1 VTPTVIRYLSALVI
15 AGAAGLA
22 RLALDRWFEQ
32 QFPFITFFPAV
43 AITVLLVGPGPGVLV
58 AAIGLLTS
66 NYFFLEQR
74 SMVELTT
81 PSALIAH
88 GLYVLSCAL
97 IIATHVVARRRQAR
111 TAGTLKTVAE
121 SEANFRLVADTA
133 PMLIWVA
140 DENQQGTY
148 FNRRWLEFTGR
159 ALADELADGWRASV
173 HPDDRAALVTR
184 ARAFEM
190 RSPYTTQ
197 FRLRSA
203 SGEYRWVVDSGAPL
217 FDGDKT
223 FRGFVGSCVDITDR
237 KEAEESR
244 AWLAAVVSTSNDAIV
259 SKTLDGI
266 ILSWNK
272 SAERVFGYTASEA
285 IGSSINLVIP
295 PELREEESRILARL
309 RRGELVEHLET
320 VRVRKD
326 GQRIDV
332 ALTISPIRDES
343 GRIVGASKAARE
355 ITEHK
360 RAIAA
365 IAESEAR
372 YRAVVE
378 SQSEMLCRFRADG
391 TLLFTN
397 DAYART
403 LGVARDTLVGRS
415 LWDFISDEQQQQSR
429 ATLARLTPISPESTV
444 ENQLETVSGN
454 RWILWKN
461 RALRFDASGA
471 VLEVQ
476 ATGIDITDRKR
487 AEKALFDSEQRF
499 AHFMNRLP
507 GLAWIKDTDGRY
519 IYANEAAAQA
529 FNTPRDS
536 LVGKTDADLFD
547 AETAAQFRNNDVRA
561 LELTDGIQNVET
573 LRHQDGTTHY
583 SIVSKFAIPGAD
595 DRPTLIG
602 GVAIDITERKRAE
615 EALRDA
621 SRRKDEFLAVLG
633 HELRNPLAPL
643 RNGIELLKQWSA
655 KNPQSE
661 RVLAMMERQL
671 AHLLRLVDDLL
682 DISRIGRGKAEL
694 KIARTELRAVIDA
707 AVEQGQPWIAERGH
721 SLSVRHAEMPLA
733 VNGDLERLIQVV
745 VNLLSNAATYT
756 EPGGSIELITELAE
770 ESAVIRVVDTGLGIS
785 PEHLDTV
792 FEPFAQVPEHRSQA
806 GARGLGI
813 GLALTREIVR
823 MHAGSVE
830 ARSAGP
836 GHGSEFRVS
845 LPLANHETTTRS
857 REPPPKREEPARGRR
872 ILVVDDNVDAAESLQ
887 RVLQIHGHTVRAVGD
902 GYAALD
908 AVASFHP
915 AVVLLDIG
923 LPELDGYEVARRI
936 RAMPRGSEI
945 CLCAVT
951 GWGQA
956 DDKRR
961 AREAGFDEHMTK
973 PVDLAAL
980 AALIA
985 RAA

>member
-1 VTPTVIRYLSALVI
+1 VIRYLAASLI
-15 AGAAGLA
+15 AGTAGVA
-22 RLALDRWFEQ
+22 RFALDRWFDQ
-32 QFPFITFFPAV
+32 QLPFITFFPAV
-43 AITVLLVGPGPGVLV
+43 AVTVLLLGPGPAVLV
-58 AAIGLLTS
+58 TAIGLVAS
-66 NYFFLEQR
+66 NYLFLEQGLVLDLANPR
-74 SMVELTT
+74 ALT
-81 PSALIAH
+81 AH
-88 GLYVLSCAL
+88 ALYVLSCAL

-111 TAGTLKTVAE
+111 TAGNLKAVSE
-121 SEANFRLVADTA
+121 SEKNFRLVADTA

-140 DENQQGTY
+140 DENQHGTY

-190 RSPYTTQ
+190 HSPYTTQ

-217 FDGDKT
+217 FDGDGA

-237 KEAEESR
+237 KKADESR

-295 PELREEESRILARL
+295 PELREEENRILARL
-309 RRGELVEHLET
+309 RRGESVEHLET

-332 ALTISPIRDES
+332 SLTISPIRDET
-343 GRIVGASKAARE
+343 GRIVGASKAARD

-360 RAIAA
+360 RAMAA

-378 SQSEMLCRFRADG
+378 NQSEMLCRFRADG

-397 DAYART
+397 DAYARM
-403 LGVARDTLVGRS
+403 LGSARDTLVGKS
-415 LWDFISDEQQQQSR
+415 LWDFIPDTQRQESR
-429 ATLARLTPISPESTV
+429 ATLQRLTPISPESTV
-444 ENQLETVSGN
+444 ENQIETASGN
-454 RWILWKN
+454 RWIFWTN
-461 RALRFDASGA
+461 RALKFDSSGA

-487 AEKALFDSEQRF
+487 TEKALFDSEQRF

-519 IYANEAAAQA
+519 IYANEAAAHA
-529 FNTPRDS
+529 FNTPRDG
-536 LVGKTDADLFD
+536 LVGKTDSDLFD
-547 AETAAQFRNNDVRA
+547 AETAAQFRNNDLRA
-561 LELTDGIQNVET
+561 LDAPEGIQNVET
-573 LRHQDGTTHY
+573 LRHQDGTIHH
-583 SIVSKFAIPGAD
+583 SIVSKFAIPGD
-595 DRPTLIG
+595 DGRPTLIG

-643 RNGIELLKQWSA
+643 RNGIELLKVSA
-655 KNPQSE
+655 KSPQSE

-682 DISRIGRGKAEL
+682 DISRIGRGKAEM
-694 KIARTELRAVIDA
+694 KIARTDLHAVIHA
-707 AVEQGQPWIAERGH
+707 AVEQAQPWITERGH
-721 SLSVRHAEMPLA
+721 SLTVREAEAPLA

-756 EPGGSIELITELAE
+756 EPGGSIELITELADGN
-770 ESAVIRVVDTGLGIS
+770 AVIRVIDTGLGIS

-792 FEPFAQVPEHRSQA
+792 FEPFTQIPEHRSQA

-813 GLALTREIVR
+813 GLALSREIVR

-830 ARSAGP
+830 ARSAGA
-836 GHGSEFRVS
+836 GHGSEFRIS
-845 LPLANHETTTRS
+845 LPLADGAAAEGS
-857 REPPPKREEPARGRR
+857 REPMAKREVPVRGRR

-908 AVASFHP
+908 AVASFRP
-915 AVVLLDIG
+915 TVVLLDIG
-923 LPELDGYEVARRI
+923 LPEIDGYEVARRI
-936 RAMPRGSEI
+936 RAMPRGGEI

-956 DDKRR
+956 DDKQR
-961 AREAGFDEHMTK
+961 ARDAGFDEHMTK